1 LGKQERAGVNFEH
14 DREVQ
19 LGGRTAPGEPMTR
32 ARRIRTAGA
41 VERLAAALATLI
53 LAVVLIPAVAAAPP
67 GGGTPL
73 ESMQIEIW
81 PEYDRPAALVIL
93 KGELAGDVGLP
104 AAVSL
109 RIPASSGGPA
119 AVAYAT
125 AKKGQLF
132 NLQHDRSDA
141 ADFITLRFTVP
152 LRFFHVEFYDRFAT
166 GTSERSYRYVWP
178 GDLPARSLDVVV
190 QEPAGASNI
199 SIRPELNDRSTGSE
213 GLQYRS
219 AQLGPVKQGAP
230 LSIEI
235 RYTKTDP
242 RTSAD
247 ILALNSPAPGPQA
260 TPATGQRNSFRLF
273 LALGAAALLVAGS
286 GLVYFFWW
294 RRRPRPRVGSTGGE
308 GFCAKCGKAVASGD
322 RYCSKCG
329 AALA

>member
-1 LGKQERAGVNFEH
+1 LGKRERAGVNSEH
-14 DREVQ
+14 NREVQ
-19 LGGRTAPGEPMTR
+19 PGGRIEGFAW
-32 ARRIRTAGA
+32 AI
-41 VERLAAALATLI
+41 AALI
-53 LAVVLIPAVAAAPP
+53 LAAVLTPAVAAAP
-67 GGGTPL
+67 L
-73 ESMQIEIW
+73 ESLQIEIW

-125 AKKGQLF
+125 ATKGQLF

-166 GTSERSYRYVWP
+166 GTSERAYRYVWP
-178 GDLPARSLDVVV
+178 GDVPVRSLNVVV
-190 QEPAGASNI
+190 QEPAGASDI
-199 SIRPELNDRSTGSE
+199 SVRPELNDRSTGSD
-213 GLQYRS
+213 GMRYRS
-219 AQLGPVKQGAP
+219 AQLGAVKQGAP

-247 ILALNSPAPGPQA
+247 ILALNAPAPGPEA
-260 TPATGQRNSFRLF
+260 TPATGQRNSSRLF

-286 GLVYFFWW
+286 GLAYFFWW
-294 RRRPRPRVGSTGGE
+294 RRRAHPRVGSAGGG

-322 RYCSKCG
+322 RFCSKCG

>member
-14 DREVQ
+14 NREVQ
-19 LGGRTAPGEPMTR
+19 PGGRIEPGEPMTR
-32 ARRIRTAGA
+32 AGRIRAASA
-41 VERLAAALATLI
+41 VEGLAWAIAALI

-73 ESMQIEIW
+73 ESLQIEIW

-132 NLQHDRSDA
+132 NLTHDRSDA

-178 GDLPARSLDVVV
+178 GDVPVSSLGIVV

-199 SIRPELNDRSTGSE
+199 SIQPELNDRSTGSE

-219 AQLGPVKQGAP
+219 AQLGPVKQGTP

-247 ILALNSPAPGPQA
+247 ILALNSPAPDPEA

-273 LALGAAALLVAGS
+273 LALGAAALLGAGS

-294 RRRPRPRVGSTGGE
+294 RRRPRPRVGSTGGK

-329 AALA
+329 VALA

>member
-14 DREVQ
+14 NREVQ
-19 LGGRTAPGEPMTR
+19 PGGRIEPGEPMTR
-32 ARRIRTAGA
+32 AGRIRAASA
-41 VERLAAALATLI
+41 VEGLAWAIAALI
-53 LAVVLIPAVAAAPP
+53 LAVVLIPAVAAAP
-67 GGGTPL
+67 L
-73 ESMQIEIW
+73 ESLQIEIW

-141 ADFITLRFTVP
+141 ADYITLRFTVP
-152 LRFFHVEFYDRFAT
+152 LRFFHVEFYDRFAM
-166 GTSERSYRYVWP
+166 GTNERNYTYVWP
-178 GDLPARSLDVVV
+178 GDLPVRSLDVVV
-190 QEPAGASNI
+190 QEPAGASDI
-199 SIRPELNDRSTGSE
+199 SIQPELGDRSTGYD
-213 GLQYRS
+213 GMQYRS

-247 ILALNSPAPGPQA
+247 ILALNSPAPGPEA

-294 RRRPRPRVGSTGGE
+294 RRRPRPRVGSTGGG
-308 GFCAKCGKAVASGD
+308 GFCAKCGNAVAASD
-322 RYCSKCG
+322 RFCSKCG

>member
-1 LGKQERAGVNFEH
+1 
-14 DREVQ
+14 
-19 LGGRTAPGEPMTR
+19 MTR
-32 ARRIRTAGA
+32 AGRIRAASA
-41 VERLAAALATLI
+41 VEGLAWAIATLI

-67 GGGTPL
+67 GGGAAKGGTPL

-132 NLQHDRSDA
+132 NLMHDRSDA

-199 SIRPELNDRSTGSE
+199 SIQPELNDRSTGSE

-242 RTSAD
+242 RTSAN
-247 ILALNSPAPGPQA
+247 ILALNSPAPGPEA

-273 LALGAAALLVAGS
+273 LTLGAAALLVAGS

-294 RRRPRPRVGSTGGE
+294 RRRPRPRVGSTGGG
-308 GFCAKCGKAVASGD
+308 GFCAKCGNGAAASD
-322 RYCSKCG
+322 RFCSKCG